1 MKRILMITHSTNKT
15 GGGEYDFQT
24 LLEHFK
30 VKYYIYSVIPKGPRV
45 ESIKLLSDEIL
56 VISDRIF
63 PFEGFNLKKYIV
75 YICYSIKKLFLL
87 IPFVNRIKNNIDIV
101 FVNSSV
107 CIVEVLLLSL
117 MKIPYILSIKEIIE
131 PKIIRWLFYKLFFK
145 TSKKVIV
152 ISKTL
157 QNLYIKTNNNANPI
171 LIRSAIDETFY
182 LKEKEKLINSET
194 VKNEFFTIVNIG
206 VITTN
211 KNQRLLIDAMS
222 KINSNVKFKI
232 IFIGKVVDYK
242 YYNYLLKM
250 INYYNLKNI
259 DFVFTLDIP
268 KDIVI
273 KELYKSNCV
282 VITSKKE
289 GMSLVL
295 VESLFM
301 EKPII
306 ATKVGVIPEII
317 NDGVNG
323 FIVKED
329 SDELAEKIHKLQS
342 DVNLQKYISSNTFNS
357 YKENFNLNYYII
369 RHEEVLFNDK

>member
-1 MKRILMITHSTNKT
+1 MITHSTNKT